1 MNGGSK
7 GAIVYGDAIGSVAF
21 SVSYSG
27 FADGEDESSLE
38 GHDAIVYLTRDSG
51 DNAYEPGAAA
61 GSVYKVTTESLS
73 SDNYNIRVQAATLT
87 VERRAVTVTIHDQ
100 TTTYT
105 GVTAALTQGEF
116 TVDDLYEGDNEADLC
131 VTLATTGVNA
141 GTHDI
146 TATYDKE
153 GNYAVTFEGNG
164 SQEGDNTWGKLT
176 IGQATLTVT
185 VQDASITYGDAL
197 DADALFTVKY
207 SGFVNN
213 EGNENGSTLSDLKGT
228 VVYTTENK
236 VGGAAYAQGDAAG
249 SEYTISASGL
259 TSSNYTIVFEEGTL
273 TVEKRVVTVSVT
285 PGSEQYHYGDP
296 IAAIVE
302 FTNEYVEAQLA
313 EGTDYTVQYKG
324 QPFGTSGWSG
334 DVNNFT
340 ENVPVDAGEYVAQVV
355 LSNTNYTFENEGVQ
369 TSVSAAFEYN
379 IDRRVLDVDW
389 DNQVIGVVDGTDSY
403 TNVLRVTGLKDGAQ
417 FDTTVLSLGNVQT
430 MGSGAGTVSEQP
442 AAGNSYT
449 VTVTGVNVYSVTVTI
464 AAEHAHNYAFAEGNA
479 SSIAFEVSADVNEIA
494 IKEGVSFDWTYGT
507 PALWTSDPSV
517 LGDYFELLLGEPEDI
532 IIYYAQG
539 DSEDGTGLAYSS
551 SRPTNAGSYW
561 LRAYYPGSAN
571 AGRTDFVYAQFTIS
585 PKKVAPPVLDTAES
599 TYNVDIYN
607 GTPLTN
613 NVNGYVSGTMTVS
626 STATIAT
633 STEGGFTVS
642 VQTSNAGVYTVTIA
656 LTSDNFV
663 WADGT
668 AEAVVLTWTVRAA
681 EDNAVAIPDAEG
693 GNSWTYGDAP
703 STLPQATA
711 TYGTAVYAY
720 ALLPE
725 GFTGEDYS
733 AVTGWTGGFPT
744 DAGKYVVRATVAETN
759 NYNGAVAYKQFTI
772 EAAGIAVSSVTGYA
786 GTYDGR
792 QHNARTA
799 GTAEAV
805 DGSAV
810 TWQYRLDGQNDWQT
824 AQIALKDAGEYT
836 VWYKVSAK
844 NHADATGSF
853 RVRIDKATLGVVI
866 GSAEIVYGEQAPE
879 SYSIEYR
886 GFVLGETQTVITGTP
901 KFTAEGYD
909 GAAGE
914 YDVTVSGIEAKNYD
928 FDIVKGTLIVRKKT
942 VNVTI
947 GSASSVYGSEVSADE
962 ATWSADDEA
971 FAAAYGDYIA
981 LSTTA
986 DATSDVG
993 SYPVEGAIV
1002 GSPEGIGNYEIVFK
1016 NGAYTIT
1023 AKPVTVT
1030 ITPNGGVYNGTVT
1043 PAEAAFAA
1051 GDIVSGDVVT
1061 ITLTYTDSASYNST
1075 DVPTDA
1081 GTYIV
1086 TATLAGADAGN
1097 YSLDPTS
1104 AVFTIGRAEVE
1115 IPAAQ
1120 SKPYTGEPLTAD
1132 LATNDIYSVK
1142 QGSGWINVD
1151 TYGVEL
1157 TIIDPNYKWKGAEG
1171 DTVTV
1176 GFTIEQ
1182 AENKFTKQPVVTS
1195 WTYGKYDDAVN
1206 APAGAAADFG
1216 DVVYEYAVRTGDD
1229 ASAVTE
1235 WFTWGDM
1242 TELAAGDYWLIAVV
1256 TEDRNWKGA
1265 QSEAFAFT
1273 VSRAQLPLPSLTV
1286 SETTYTGDELSNVI
1300 ADFDGAKMEVSV
1312 TEGARAEN
1320 GVVYATAGGVY
1331 TVTVTLT
1338 DLNYV
1343 WQDEDGVIELTWTV
1357 TAAENAIEEIVFDD
1371 EWTYFGARDPET
1383 PSATAAFGE
1392 PVFAYAV
1399 LPVDFAGDY
1408 STLAWTD
1415 AMPSDVGS
1423 YVLRASVA
1431 ATDSWNAAEG
1441 YFTFTI
1447 LPAEI
1452 ALSGVKGYTGTYDA
1466 EEHNARTAGSA
1477 AAVDG
1482 SAVTWQYALT
1492 NDEDTVWSTEQIAFT
1507 DAGTYTVYCKLSAV
1521 NHADAFV
1528 ELTVVIRKA
1537 QLVVRVGTATIDYGE
1552 EAPSAFGV
1560 TYAGFVGG
1568 EDESVLTGSL
1578 TFTVVGYTAGS
1589 AAGSYTVRASGLEAE
1604 NYEID
1609 YRTGTLFVRSVDLT
1623 VTIAAGG
1630 GVYGGTITPATATLH
1645 GAYEDDE
1652 VGVILT
1658 YTGTANDGT
1667 SYNSTA
1673 VPTKAG
1679 TYIVTATLTTDSYRL
1694 IGTTSAA
1701 FVIERQMVRVPS
1713 PGSKPYT
1720 GKPQQSNLTETD
1732 LYTVEQGDDWVDVGS
1747 YTVTLTLKD
1756 TANYRWDNANAAV
1769 ASVTFRITSAE
1780 NAFIKSP
1787 VIEDWMY
1794 GDEPNVPSGAQA
1806 LYGNAFIVYKY
1817 SAEKDGEYSSVVPE
1831 DAGSYY
1837 VRAYVE
1843 AAGNYGGAVSEAVA
1857 FRILPRP
1864 VALPSLETGS
1874 SVYSGG
1880 SLTNAIVGYDPLM
1893 MAVAEGAVAVVDGKT
1908 VLSEVNAGV
1917 YTVKIALTS
1926 DNYVWEDGSEA
1937 ATLTWT
1943 IAKLAIEKP
1952 AADKD
1957 AFIADGGLL
1966 EYVPEGF
1973 DDETMEIEGNIR
1985 LDAGTY
1991 TVYVTLRDPAN
2002 YCWSDGTTDAVT
2014 FTWLIEEEVLSLLW
2028 LIILLAVI
2036 AAIEL
2041 VILIVGIIRRK
2052 KRDGDGGDGGTGGTK
2067 AASVA
2072 ALPMFLAVF
2081 SPAEVTVCWILGAVV
2096 VILLVAILLVFLLK
2110 KKGTEDAAEEAAADA
2125 AEPAEPEEPAEPA
2138 EPAEPEEPEESA
2150 APEEPEES
2158 AAPEEPEE
2166 PAAPEEP
2173 AEPEEPEEPAAP
2185 EEPAEPED
2193 RSGQTE

>member
-1 MNGGSK
+1 M
-7 GAIVYGDAIGSVAF
+7 
-21 SVSYSG
+21 
-27 FADGEDESSLE
+27 
-38 GHDAIVYLTRDSG
+38 
-51 DNAYEPGAAA
+51 
-61 GSVYKVTTESLS
+61 
-73 SDNYNIRVQAATLT
+73 
-87 VERRAVTVTIHDQ
+87 
-100 TTTYT
+100 
-105 GVTAALTQGEF
+105 
-116 TVDDLYEGDNEADLC
+116 
-131 VTLATTGVNA
+131 
-141 GTHDI
+141 
-146 TATYDKE
+146 
-153 GNYAVTFEGNG
+153 
-164 SQEGDNTWGKLT
+164 
-176 IGQATLTVT
+176 
-185 VQDASITYGDAL
+185 
-197 DADALFTVKY
+197 
-207 SGFVNN
+207 
-213 EGNENGSTLSDLKGT
+213 
-228 VVYTTENK
+228 
-236 VGGAAYAQGDAAG
+236 
-249 SEYTISASGL
+249 
-259 TSSNYTIVFEEGTL
+259 
-273 TVEKRVVTVSVT
+273 T
-285 PGSEQYHYGDP
+285 PGSKQYHYGDP

-302 FTNEYVEAQLA
+302 FTNEYGTNSVAHEVWYRGTCNNGAFLGGSADEWVTTEPVNAGTYFAKVEITDGNYIFA
-313 EGTDYTVQYKG
+313 EGETYSGEFGYDIAKRQLDADWEKTAIQVDQDITEHKNRLLFYGLDGYKGPIDTVLSVGTQVAVGNGAQILQQAVSTNDYTITVNG
-324 QPFGTSGWSG
+324 VAGTY
-334 DVNNFT
+334 T
-340 ENVPVDAGEYVAQVV
+340 VV
-355 LSNTNYTFENEGVQ
+355 ITIKDFDNYTFDEGDE
-369 TSVSAAFEYN
+369 TT
-379 IDRRVLDVDW
+379 
-389 DNQVIGVVDGTDSY
+389 IG
-403 TNVLRVTGLKDGAQ
+403 
-417 FDTTVLSLGNVQT
+417 
-430 MGSGAGTVSEQP
+430 
-442 AAGNSYT
+442 
-449 VTVTGVNVYSVTVTI
+449 
-464 AAEHAHNYAFAEGNA
+464 
-479 SSIAFEVSADVNEIA
+479 FEVSAELNEL
-494 IKEGVSFDWTYGT
+494 SFLEEADLGWTYGT
-507 PALWTSDPSV
+507 PAAWTN
-517 LGDYFELLLGEPEDI
+517 
-532 IIYYAQG
+532 
-539 DSEDGTGLAYSS
+539 GTGLDNILQLTYGDTSDIIFSYAVRTETGSSAGAVYSKTLPS
-551 SRPTNAGSYW
+551 DAGSYW
-561 LRAYYPGSAN
+561 VRAYYPGNVESGYGTAF
-571 AGRTDFVYAQFTIS
+571 AYAEFTIS
-585 PKKVAPPVLDTAES
+585 PLGVALPALDTEES
-599 TYNVDIYN
+599 TYDVDVYN

-633 STEGGFTVS
+633 STEGGFTVC
-642 VQTSNAGVYTVTIA
+642 VQTSNAGEYTVTIA

-663 WADGT
+663 WEDGT
-668 AEAVVLTWTVRAA
+668 AEAVVLTWTVHAA
-681 EDNAVAIPDAEG
+681 ADNTVAIPDAEG

-703 STLPQATA
+703 STLPQASA
-711 TYGTAVYAY
+711 TYGTAAYAY

-744 DAGKYVVRATVAETN
+744 DAGKYVVRATVAKTN

-772 EAAGIAVSSVTGYA
+772 EAAEIAVSGVTGYA

-799 GTAEAV
+799 GTAETV

-901 KFTAEGYD
+901 KFTAEGYS

-993 SYPVEGAIV
+993 SYPVEGSIV

-1030 ITPNGGVYNGTVT
+1030 ITPNGGVYDGTVT

-1051 GDIVSGDVVT
+1051 GDIVSGDTVT

-1097 YSLDPTS
+1097 YSLVPTS

-1120 SKPYTGEPLTAD
+1120 SKPYTGKPLTAD
-1132 LATNDIYSVK
+1132 LATNDIYSVQ
-1142 QGSGWINVD
+1142 QGGDWIDVN
-1151 TYGVEL
+1151 TYDVEL

-1182 AENKFTKQPVVTS
+1182 AANKFTAQPAVTP
-1195 WTYGKYDDAVN
+1195 WTYGEYDDAVN

-1216 DVVYEYAVRTGDD
+1216 EVVYEYAVRTGGDT
-1229 ASAVTE
+1229 STVTE
-1235 WFTWGDM
+1235 WFVWGDM
-1242 TELAAGDYWLIAVV
+1242 TDLAAGDYWLIAVV
-1256 TEDRNWKGA
+1256 TQDRNWKGA

-1300 ADFDGAKMEVSV
+1300 ADFDGTKMEVSV

-1343 WQDEDGVIELTWTV
+1343 WQGEDGVIELTWTV
-1357 TAAENAIEEIVFDD
+1357 TAAENAIKEIVFDD

-1408 STLAWTD
+1408 SALAWTD

-1552 EAPSAFGV
+1552 DAPSAFGV

-1623 VTIAAGG
+1623 VTIVAGG
-1630 GVYGGTITPATATLH
+1630 GVYGGIITPATATLH

-1673 VPTKAG
+1673 VPAKAG

-2052 KRDGDGGDGGTGGTK
+2052 KRDGDGGDGGAGGTK

-2110 KKGTEDAAEEAAADA
+2110 KKGTEDAAETAAADA
-2125 AEPAEPEEPAEPA
+2125 A

-2150 APEEPEES
+2150 APEGS

-2173 AEPEEPEEPAAP
+2173 AGPEESAEPEEPAEPEEHAEP